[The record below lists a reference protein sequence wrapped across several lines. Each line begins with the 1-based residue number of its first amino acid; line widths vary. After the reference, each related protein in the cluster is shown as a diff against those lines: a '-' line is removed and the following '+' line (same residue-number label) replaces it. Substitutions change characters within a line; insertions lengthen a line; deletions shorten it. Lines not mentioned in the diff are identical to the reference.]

1 MKPHIAIPREQV
13 NEFCKRW
20 KIDEL
25 ALFGS
30 VLHDGFRPDS
40 DVDILVRF
48 HPDARHS
55 LFDMARMQNELQ
67 DILGR
72 KVDLVSRRAIEMS
85 RNHIRKKAILDSAE
99 IVYGT

>member
-1 MKPHIAIPREQV
+1 MKPHITIPREQV

-67 DILGR
+67 AILGR

-85 RNHIRKKAILDSAE
+85 RNYIRKKSILDSAE
-99 IVYGT
+99 IVYGA